1 VNHATSQA
9 GSGAAGSQ
17 VTGLRLPDFLVIGA
31 MRSGTTSLA
40 NFLDRQPQT
49 AVAHGKELHYFDRHY
64 DRGMAW
70 YAQYFEMMTK
80 PVVGEVTPM
89 YLYRADVPAR
99 IASDLPDVKLIGIL
113 RDPVQRAQSHYW
125 HRVAR
130 DIEHLPLVDA
140 LKAEEARMADPAT
153 THPGH
158 VAYVDRSRYGEQLQR
173 YRAVFPPDQLR
184 ILILEEVDRD
194 PVGELTSLLAW
205 LAPSPPGP
213 EVTPTV
219 WPRQDNRHIRFR
231 SQRLRTLVRRT
242 PGALGRVLGAINAVH
257 DPYPAPSSAAAAFI
271 RSRLRDDRRVLE
283 HILGRPVD
291 VWSPL

>member
-1 VNHATSQA
+1 MNHATSQA

-194 PVGELTSLLAW
+194 PVGELRSLLAW

-231 SQRLRTLVRRT
+231 SQRLRTVVRRT
-242 PGALGRVLGAINAVH
+242 PGALGRLLGALNAVRE
-257 DPYPAPSSAAAAFI
+257 PYPEPSRAAAAYI
-271 RSRLRDDRRVLE
+271 RSRLGDDRQMLE
-283 HILGRPVD
+283 DVLGRPVD

>member
-1 VNHATSQA
+1 MNPATSQA
-9 GSGAAGSQ
+9 GAGAAGRQ
-17 VTGLRLPDFLVIGA
+17 VTELRLPDFIVIGA

-40 NFLDRQPQT
+40 NFLNRQP
-49 AVAHGKELHYFDRHY
+49 R
-64 DRGMAW
+64 
-70 YAQYFEMMTK
+70 
-80 PVVGEVTPM
+80 
-89 YLYRADVPAR
+89 
-99 IASDLPDVKLIGIL
+99 L
-113 RDPVQRAQSHYW
+113 RDPAQRAQSHYW

-140 LKAEEARMADPAT
+140 LRAEEARMADPAT

-173 YRAVFPPDQLR
+173 YREVFPPDRLR
-184 ILILEEVDRD
+184 VLILEEVDRD

-205 LAPSPPGP
+205 LAPSSPGH
-213 EVTPTV
+213 EVTSAM
-219 WPRQDNRHIRFR
+219 WPQQDNRHLRFR

-242 PGALGRVLGAINAVH
+242 PGALGTVLGAINAVRE
-257 DPYPAPSSAAAAFI
+257 PYPAPSRAAAAFI

-283 HILGRPVD
+283 DVLGRPVD